1 MREFDK
7 LILENFAKY
16 CDKKKIDIHDH
27 TNIRLAAQAY
37 CSEIATTVINFV
49 EWSIEDDCN
58 NNFSEY
64 VNAEDTG
71 EGADNGTGL

>member
-16 CDKKKIDIHDH
+16 CDKKKIDVQDH
-27 TNIRLAAQAY
+27 INLRLTAAAY
-37 CSEIATTVINFV
+37 CNEITAIIADFV

-58 NNFSEY
+58 NNTYGSAAVTASEGSTH
-64 VNAEDTG
+64 D
-71 EGADNGTGL
+71 

>member
-16 CDKKKIDIHDH
+16 CDKNDIDITDH
-27 TNIRLAAQAY
+27 IQFRLAGSTY
-37 CSEIATTVINFV
+37 CHEIAATIINFV

-58 NNFSEY
+58 NNSNIGTAEHASEGSTH
-64 VNAEDTG
+64 D
-71 EGADNGTGL
+71 

>member
-1 MREFDK
+1 MSEFDK

-16 CDKKKIDIHDH
+16 CVKKNIDMQDH
-27 TNIRLAAQAY
+27 TNLRLAASTY

-58 NNFSEY
+58 NNTYGSAAVTTSEGSTH
-64 VNAEDTG
+64 D
-71 EGADNGTGL
+71 

>member
-16 CDKKKIDIHDH
+16 CDKKKIDVQDH
-27 TNIRLAAQAY
+27 TNFRLAAQAY
-37 CSEIATTVINFV
+37 CSEISTTVINFV

-58 NNFSEY
+58 NNTYSSP
-64 VNAEDTG
+64 VNTAAEGNTHD
-71 EGADNGTGL
+71 